1 MDNKLINHIQFL
13 RAIAVL
19 LVFFYHL
26 KFNLFEYGFIGVDI
40 FFVISGYVITSRIF
54 YEFEKKGKFDFLN
67 FYKKRLK
74 RIYPV
79 LIFILSFSFLIIIF
93 FQPLDL
99 FLNNLQVYFFTLFGI
114 SNLYYLFSEKDYF
127 DTVFNDPFSHTWS
140 LGVEEQF
147 YLIFPIFFIFLLTF
161 VKNINNKIIW
171 ILCIIIAGII
181 LTYVFSND
189 IKITFYFPFFR
200 LWEFLFGS
208 LTFLIS
214 INFKPRNLFLSII
227 SFLLL
232 IIIIVT
238 GKYFNNFSL
247 LVFSSILSSMFVLF
261 YQNNNDK
268 IFFFENKFLI
278 FLGNISYS
286 FYLWHLPTIYFYDLY
301 FINNFFRIP
310 ILFITNFILSTLTF
324 LYIEQKF
331 RYKKFNIN
339 INFKKLIFT
348 ASFLALLFITIS
360 EIAFK
365 KSYENKYK
373 NYLKKIIY
381 KINYLENSKDYT
393 NRTVFYKINIDGNQI
408 FRFCTQ
414 NAKKFILNRENLRSE
429 CLKKGNKKN
438 RLFYLE
444 GNSYTANFIP
454 MFNSLR
460 IDDYI
465 YYEHKVNP
473 LLRTEFK
480 KINNLKNFYN
490 EVIYTTN
497 INTIEDLENLK
508 KVQRGFDNN
517 IKILILG
524 PIPNIDLKIDPLKCF
539 IKSKDCS
546 YKISKDIESRNLIEL
561 NSKINETLKNE
572 SNYYY
577 FDPYKSI
584 CKNEICYVY
593 NTGND
598 VLTHRDHGHFTI
610 EGSLLMKKDFESF
623 YQKFFKK

>member
-26 KFNLFEYGFIGVDI
+26 KFNLFEYGFLGVDI

-93 FQPLDL
+93 FSPLNL
-99 FLNNLQVYFFTLFGI
+99 FLNNLQTYFFTLLGI

-127 DTVFNDPFSHTWS
+127 DTVFNDPFAHTWS

-147 YLIFPIFFIFLLTF
+147 YLIFPIFFIFLITF

-181 LTYVFSND
+181 LTFVFSND

-214 INFKPRNLFLSII
+214 INFKPQNFFLSII

-247 LVFSSILSSMFVLF
+247 LVFSSILSSMFILF

-339 INFKKLIFT
+339 IDFKKLIFT
-348 ASFLALLFITIS
+348 ASFLALLIIAINL
-360 EIAFK
+360 IAFK

-373 NYLKKIIY
+373 NYFKKII
-381 KINYLENSKDYT
+381 
-393 NRTVFYKINIDGNQI
+393 
-408 FRFCTQ
+408 
-414 NAKKFILNRENLRSE
+414 
-429 CLKKGNKKN
+429 
-438 RLFYLE
+438 
-444 GNSYTANFIP
+444 
-454 MFNSLR
+454 
-460 IDDYI
+460 
-465 YYEHKVNP
+465 
-473 LLRTEFK
+473 
-480 KINNLKNFYN
+480 
-490 EVIYTTN
+490 
-497 INTIEDLENLK
+497 
-508 KVQRGFDNN
+508 
-517 IKILILG
+517 
-524 PIPNIDLKIDPLKCF
+524 
-539 IKSKDCS
+539 
-546 YKISKDIESRNLIEL
+546 
-561 NSKINETLKNE
+561 
-572 SNYYY
+572 
-577 FDPYKSI
+577 
-584 CKNEICYVY
+584 
-593 NTGND
+593 
-598 VLTHRDHGHFTI
+598 
-610 EGSLLMKKDFESF
+610 
-623 YQKFFKK
+623 